1 MSRHG
6 QRVRPSRPMKT
17 VGEAMSRD
25 EERLRPLYSRV
36 LGLRHVDPGG
46 LLCFCFFEGAIVLA
60 LLLTLAELVSWWA
73 VLVLPVS
80 VALMV
85 KLNDE
90 VAAAVAR
97 SAAQVPQREREAFR
111 RELAPV
117 IGRATVPGRPGPA
130 PRPAPVDAA
139 TEPLSMVGARLA
151 GLLGGPAA
159 TAALRGATGA
169 LRALTAGPGP
179 ETTGAGSGTA
189 GPASTATDRSTP
201 PPVQAK
207 PTNEH
212 PIEPLGPQPAAQW
225 PAGLDE
231 TDSPQQRTRQT
242 ARRRYE

>member
-17 VGEAMSRD
+17 VGEAMSRE

-46 LLCFCFFEGAIVLA
+46 LLCFCFFEGAIILA

-111 RELAPV
+111 REMAPI
-117 IGRATVPGRPGPA
+117 IGRATVPRRPGPA
-130 PRPAPVDAA
+130 PGPAPVGPVDAA
-139 TEPLSMVGARLA
+139 TELLSIAGACAA
-151 GLLGGPAA
+151 GLPGGPP
-159 TAALRGATGA
+159 R
-169 LRALTAGPGP
+169 
-179 ETTGAGSGTA
+179 
-189 GPASTATDRSTP
+189 
-201 PPVQAK
+201 
-207 PTNEH
+207 
-212 PIEPLGPQPAAQW
+212 PQPSEALPVPSA
-225 PAGLDE
+225 P
-231 TDSPQQRTRQT
+231 
-242 ARRRYE
+242 